1 MERGLRHTT
10 LARDPRDVGPEATRR
25 LFEKVV
31 AAFQANVEPP
41 SSAAEARA
49 TLQVIEAA
57 YRSGGTAARVS
68 LAPAPV

>member
-1 MERGLRHTT
+1 
-10 LARDPRDVGPEATRR
+10 VGPEATRR

-31 AAFQANVEPP
+31 ASFQTNVEPP